1 MKKSTLSIFAS
12 LMTFGSLMA
21 QPFTAVT
28 APATSSANG
37 TTGARAPNGTI
48 GHTVMRGQY
57 FVPASELSSLSAT
70 VQSFGF
76 VLTNGVN
83 AAANGT
89 LTIYLQNT
97 PATSYT
103 NGTTWTTGG
112 MTQVYSGTYNIPVVP
127 TATTIDFPLSTTFT
141 YSPGQGINVAYEY
154 TAAVTSSSFAVYTAY
169 SGPVTQGATGAST
182 TITTPTLGTTAFRP
196 LFRFGAV
203 NTVTNDIGVNF
214 IVSPQVIAT
223 RVSTTHAVM
232 AEIRNNSNATLNN
245 VGVGLGV
252 TGAVTHTAALIVP
265 SLASGASTMVT
276 FTPYSYAS
284 TLTGVANI
292 SVSVLSD
299 QNNANNLASISQT
312 INCNGQASGPDVGG
326 ALFGNGIGYNTGQ
339 GILSNKMRFQAAATL
354 TSIAVAISTP
364 TSNLGNN
371 MYAVVSN
378 SVGTIIGTTGTVT
391 IANANLTTYT
401 SFTMAS
407 PLALNANEDYYIG
420 VAQPSNAV
428 GYFPVAS
435 FTSATNQVPPQ
446 TLFSQP
452 IAGGAPVAQNSSL
465 GFLGIKPMFQGTCTA
480 TSVGL
485 TEVKNNIVNLSLYP
499 NPAKDFLTV
508 SIANAE
514 NTSIDVINALGQ
526 VVLTVKNAT
535 ETNTINTANLAKGV
549 YFVTVSNGQQ
559 KSTQKLVI
567 EK

>member
-1 MKKSTLSIFAS
+1 
-12 LMTFGSLMA
+12 
-21 QPFTAVT
+21 
-28 APATSSANG
+28 
-37 TTGARAPNGTI
+37 
-48 GHTVMRGQY
+48 
-57 FVPASELSSLSAT
+57 
-70 VQSFGF
+70 
-76 VLTNGVN
+76 
-83 AAANGT
+83 
-89 LTIYLQNT
+89 
-97 PATSYT
+97 
-103 NGTTWTTGG
+103 
-112 MTQVYSGTYNIPVVP
+112 
-127 TATTIDFPLSTTFT
+127 
-141 YSPGQGINVAYEY
+141 
-154 TAAVTSSSFAVYTAY
+154 
-169 SGPVTQGATGAST
+169 
-182 TITTPTLGTTAFRP
+182 
-196 LFRFGAV
+196 
-203 NTVTNDIGVNF
+203 
-214 IVSPQVIAT
+214 
-223 RVSTTHAVM
+223 
-232 AEIRNNSNATLNN
+232 
-245 VGVGLGV
+245 
-252 TGAVTHTAALIVP
+252 
-265 SLASGASTMVT
+265 MVT

-401 SFTMAS
+401 SFTMAA

>member
-12 LMTFGSLMA
+12 LMAFGSVVA
-21 QPFTAVT
+21 QPFIAVT

-37 TTGARAPNGTI
+37 TSGLRAPNGTVA
-48 GHTVMRGQY
+48 HTVMRGQY
-57 FVPASELSSLSAT
+57 FVPPSELSSLSAT

-89 LTIYLQNT
+89 LTVYLQNT

-103 NGTTWTTGG
+103 NGTTWNTGG
-112 MTQVYSGTYNIPVVP
+112 MTQVFSGTYNIPVVP

-154 TAAVTSSSFAVYTAY
+154 TAAVTSASAAIYTAY
-169 SGPVTQGATGAST
+169 SGPSTQGATGASS
-182 TITTPTLGTTAFRP
+182 TITAPTLGTTAFRP

-232 AEIRNNSNATLNN
+232 AEIRNNSNTTLNN

-252 TGAVTHTAALIVP
+252 SGAVTHTAALIVP

-276 FTPYSYAS
+276 FTPYSFAS
-284 TLTGVANI
+284 SLTGVANI
-292 SVSVLSD
+292 SVSVLGD
-299 QNNANNLASISQT
+299 QNNTNNLASISQA
-312 INCNGQASGPDVGG
+312 INCNGQAAGPDVTGG
-326 ALFGNGIGYNTGQ
+326 LFGNGIGYGTGQ
-339 GILSNKMRFQAAATL
+339 GILSNKMRFQAASTL
-354 TSIAVAISTP
+354 TSVAVAISTVAA
-364 TSNLGNN
+364 NAGNN

-378 SVGTIIGTTGTVT
+378 SVGTILATSGTIN
-391 IANANLTTYT
+391 IAVANLGTYT
-401 SFTMAS
+401 SFTMAA
-407 PLALNANEDYYIG
+407 PLALNANEDYFIG
-420 VAQPSNAV
+420 VAQPSNATS
-428 GYFPVAS
+428 YFPVAS
-435 FTSATNQVPPQ
+435 FTNASNPVPPQ

-452 IAGGAPVAQNSSL
+452 IAGGTPAAQNSSL

-508 SIANAE
+508 SIANAD
-514 NTSIDVINALGQ
+514 NANIDVINALGQ

-535 ETNTINTANLAKGV
+535 ETNTINTANLVKGV

>member
-21 QPFTAVT
+21 QPFIAVT

-37 TTGARAPNGTI
+37 TSGLRAPNGTVA
-48 GHTVMRGQY
+48 HTVMRGQY

-154 TAAVTSSSFAVYTAY
+154 TAAVTSASVAIYTAY
-169 SGPVTQGATGAST
+169 SGPSTQGATGASS

-214 IVSPQVIAT
+214 ISSPQVIAT

-371 MYAVVSN
+371 LYGVVSN

-420 VAQPSNAV
+420 VAQPSNSV

-526 VVLTVKNAT
+526 VVLTVNNAT